1 MSGFTDLPSRSSSS
15 KQSDPQDLLTELGLR
30 RPVRGRD
37 DLIVTLLIFKL
48 ADAEVR
54 NPRPGPFGSCYK
66 RLDPN
71 TVKGLLDK
79 LQVPPLNE
87 IADIKTLQNVVL
99 GLEEL
104 AGPIQWREPL
114 LAIGLF
120 GYATIDVVG
129 YM

>member
-1 MSGFTDLPSRSSSS
+1 MLESATR
-15 KQSDPQDLLTELGLR
+15 GLDR
-30 RPVRGRD
+30 
-37 DLIVTLLIFKL
+37 LEAVT
-48 ADAEVR
+48 
-54 NPRPGPFGSCYK
+54 K

-104 AGPIQWREPL
+104 AGPIQRREPL

>member
-1 MSGFTDLPSRSSSS
+1 MLKSATR
-15 KQSDPQDLLTELGLR
+15 GLDR
-30 RPVRGRD
+30 
-37 DLIVTLLIFKL
+37 LEAVT
-48 ADAEVR
+48 
-54 NPRPGPFGSCYK
+54 K